1 MEKTRDKKYN
11 KTNLATL
18 YALMFK
24 QDRWTPRNKCVEC
37 DLVLDLLFFHP
48 SHFARFFVWIG
59 NSIENCN
66 HNKLRIAR
74 HGLSRQKKSTIF
86 VSLKSEHTH
95 KCFIFYILNSPFT
108 TVPRLWLNFTQ
119 FVEIIMHK
127 NPKKNENQIFRTF
140 NDLAKWLH
148 ILSRSSGVKTLLNA

>member
-1 MEKTRDKKYN
+1 MLHSTPWCLN
-11 KTNLATL
+11 KI
-18 YALMFK
+18 
-24 QDRWTPRNKCVEC
+24 VERLEINAWNVIWC
-37 DLVLDLLFFHP
+37 WICCFFHP

-140 NDLAKWLH
+140 NDLAKWLR
-148 ILSRSSGVKTLLNA
+148 ILSRSSGVTTLLNI